1 MFESK
6 SADAELS
13 SSWDKNKL
21 QGNFKLHVDVQLWSS
36 SCFYISI
43 VEQYEALKY
52 C

>member
-6 SADAELS
+6 STDAELS

-21 QGNFKLHVDVQLWSS
+21 QGNFKLHVQLWSS

-43 VEQYEALKY
+43 VEQYEALKP